1 MRNFVSTK
9 LRIMATNNKIIQ
21 PRYTMFQ
28 APISSAIHTPYRYM
42 TLQDVAELIRSDE
55 YHIKTVHL
63 REMKDEKEQRKFK
76 QKALDYVC
84 FGGMFNGFSDK
95 ELVMPSMHICVDLD
109 HIEDVEELEQR
120 LLMDEYFETQLM
132 FRSPRGNGVKWV
144 IDVKDEILKCGYGNT
159 FEAIRNYLMQQ
170 YQLSDK
176 QVDRACRNISR
187 ATYLCE
193 DKNVYLNDKLII
205 K

>member
-1 MRNFVSTK
+1 
-9 LRIMATNNKIIQ
+9 MATNNKIIL

-42 TLQDVAELIRSDE
+42 TLQEVAELIRSDE
-55 YHIKTVHL
+55 YHIKTAHL
-63 REMKDEKEQRKFK
+63 RALKDEKEQRKFK

-95 ELVMPSMHICVDLD
+95 GLVMPSMHICVDLD
-109 HIEDVEELEQR
+109 HIEDVEELEGR
-120 LLMDEYFETQLM
+120 LLEDEYLETLLM

-144 IDVKDEILKCGYGNT
+144 VDAKEGILEFGYGKT

-176 QVDRACRNISR
+176 QVDKACGNISR

-193 DKNVYLNDKLII
+193 DKNLYLNPKYNI